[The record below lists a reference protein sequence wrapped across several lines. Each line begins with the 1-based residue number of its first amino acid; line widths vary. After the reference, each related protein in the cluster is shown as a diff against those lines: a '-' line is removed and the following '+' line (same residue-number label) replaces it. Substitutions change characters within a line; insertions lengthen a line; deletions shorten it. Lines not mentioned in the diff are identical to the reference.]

1 MKFRFRK
8 KAGPKLLLSN
18 PGIGI
23 RGEVGFSNEEKS
35 WSEHYDLLA
44 LLVSLLKEREHV
56 VQSEESWLVLQDS
69 GFILLPQLVHLQPLD
84 EGGVRTTTTIQTH
97 HHTLVP
103 DGVFE
108 YQHSTGNSVQDSA
121 RKGFDLWAQ
130 TDLVAL
136 LDALKSNPKT
146 CTTLQMTFPEKD
158 GNPANF
164 RRAVLGPVT
173 QFAEHPQIYARQE
186 TSESAG
192 DVHDEVCESREF
204 CPCCLLTNSFEVFK
218 ELIEDSRFYGLRLFA
233 ARDEKGVPQAD
244 CRVNGEDWEKGTEA
258 LRTYVTTWP
267 GAGYEFR
274 KQYVVLHTVEKE
286 S

>member
-1 MKFRFRK
+1 MFRFGK
-8 KAGPKLLLSN
+8 KAAPKLLSSN

-23 RGEVGFSNEEKS
+23 RGEVGFSNAEKS
-35 WSEHYDLLA
+35 QSEHYDLLA
-44 LLVSLLKEREHV
+44 LLVSVLRERAHV

-84 EGGVRTTTTIQTH
+84 KGGVRITTTIQTH
-97 HHTLVP
+97 HPTLVAH
-103 DGVFE
+103 GVFE

-146 CTTLQMTFPEKD
+146 CTTLQMTFPAKD
-158 GNPANF
+158 GSPANF

-173 QFAEHPQIYARQE
+173 QFAENPQIYAQQG
-186 TSESAG
+186 TPGSAR
-192 DVHDEVCESREF
+192 DVHGERCESHEF
-204 CPCCLLTNSFEVFK
+204 CPCCLLTNSFEAFK
-218 ELIEDSRFYGLRLFA
+218 ELIEGSRFYGLLCLFA

-244 CRVNGEDWEKGTEA
+244 CRMNGQDWEKGAEA

-267 GAGYEFR
+267 GTGYEFR